1 MTQPVERAADRD
13 RRRPGASRDP
23 YLGSTQYTR
32 ARRPHRT
39 RSTLRAL
46 RAELVALY
54 EELSAALLPTGRG
67 KR

>member
-13 RRRPGASRDP
+13 RRRPGGLPDQ
-23 YLGSTQYTR
+23 YLGAAQYTR
-32 ARRPHRT
+32 VHRPHRA